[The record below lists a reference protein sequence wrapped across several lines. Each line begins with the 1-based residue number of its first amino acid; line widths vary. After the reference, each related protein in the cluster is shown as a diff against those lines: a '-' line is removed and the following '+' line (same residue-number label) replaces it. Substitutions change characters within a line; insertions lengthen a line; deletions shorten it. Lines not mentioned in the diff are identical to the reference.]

1 MFTDLLLKV
10 LRLLFADKKTGELQ
24 VKYSREITMTGFSE
38 EEDIENRKN
47 KLKHLCHEVVDNSG
61 FDARDITGDGKA
73 ETFCNQA
80 NAYIANS
87 LGCEIILADNFAN
100 EQIDAARGSI
110 DFTIGSPKEAAKHAL
125 QGGYGFAGLR
135 GEVHGHVAVL
145 YPLSCGESGKWGE
158 VPYVAH
164 VGKPP
169 NGIRKVSES
178 FIVSGQRPDYYL
190 FKFKEL

>member
-1 MFTDLLLKV
+1 MWSNDRVGLMFTDLLLKV

-61 FDARDITGDGKA
+61 FDARDITG
-73 ETFCNQA
+73 
-80 NAYIANS
+80 
-87 LGCEIILADNFAN
+87 
-100 EQIDAARGSI
+100 
-110 DFTIGSPKEAAKHAL
+110 
-125 QGGYGFAGLR
+125 YGFAGLR

-158 VPYVAH
+158 VPYIAH